1 MTKNQIIDEEIKQ
14 AIKEL
19 TSMLEELDLSEILIE
34 NDKFGKVKV
43 ARNNYKPQIPNVS
56 TNQENENDGD
66 INSTNFINEDNENII
81 KSPMVGTIY
90 LQPEPDSDPFIKIG
104 DKINKGQTLLIV
116 EAMKTMNDI
125 IADKNG
131 IIKEILVEN
140 EQPVQFDEIGRAS
153 CRERV

>member
-19 TSMLEELDLSEILIE
+19 NSILEELGLSEILIE
-34 NDKFGKVKV
+34 NDKIGKIKV

-56 TNQENENDGD
+56 TNQENEDDGD
-66 INSTNFINEDNENII
+66 INSANFINEDNENII

-125 IADKNG
+125 VADKNG
-131 IIKEILVEN
+131 TIKEILVKN
-140 EQPVQFDEIGRAS
+140 EQPVQFDDPLIIIE
-153 CRERV
+153 

>member
-56 TNQENENDGD
+56 TNQENEDDGD
-66 INSTNFINEDNENII
+66 INNANFINEDNENII

-131 IIKEILVEN
+131 IIKEILVKN
-140 EQPVQFDEIGRAS
+140 EQPVQFDDPLIIIE
-153 CRERV
+153 